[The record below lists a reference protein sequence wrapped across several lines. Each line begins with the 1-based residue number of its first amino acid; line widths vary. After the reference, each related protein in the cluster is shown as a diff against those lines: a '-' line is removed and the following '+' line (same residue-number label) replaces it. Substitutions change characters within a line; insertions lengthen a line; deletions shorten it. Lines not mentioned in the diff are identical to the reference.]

1 VRLSKY
7 LAFFYSLCCAAQS
20 MSSQVAIG
28 GVGYTSPVLLP
39 VAPGQ
44 LITLF
49 VPNSGISLTGP
60 VRAPAGALPTSL
72 AGFSAIFRQGTDTPM
87 PILMVQP
94 ISTCYAPGPPPPP
107 PGAVPASSCGA
118 TTAVTVQIPFGIRT
132 LCPLCAVADS
142 SAPVFLSMI
151 AVATNGA
158 TGQFFE
164 VNPVSD
170 QIRILTSCD
179 VILPGAATSFSL
191 TGLPCQQVVTHAD
204 GSTVSPRSPAKG
216 GEVLTAYAT
225 GLGQTNPQ
233 MITGQPATASAPAQ
247 TAFGVDFNYRANA
260 LATRPAGA
268 NRIGVP
274 AVELLYA
281 GATPGFPGLYQIN
294 FVVPPPPAGLA
305 PCVDWTTAPPG
316 INVVQTNLTV
326 SIGSVYSFDGAGICV
341 QAN

>member
-7 LAFFYSLCCAAQS
+7 FVFLSSLCCAGQS
-20 MSSQVAIG
+20 SNPEAAIG
-28 GVGYTSPVLLP
+28 GVGYVAPTPLP

-49 VPNSGISLTGP
+49 VPNSGVSLTGP

-72 AGFSAIFRQGTDTPM
+72 AGVSAILRQFRDTPM

-94 ISTCYAPGPPPPP
+94 VSTCTTGAPPPPP
-107 PGAVPASSCGA
+107 PAASPGSMSCGA
-118 TTAVTVQIPFGIRT
+118 TTAVTVQIPFEIVCCSGHIAI
-132 LCPLCAVADS
+132 PAFS
-142 SAPVFLSMI
+142 SI
-151 AVATNGA
+151 AVAINGA
-158 TGQFFE
+158 MGPLFD
-164 VNPVSD
+164 VSPVSD
-170 QIRILTSCD
+170 QIHILTSCD
-179 VILPGAATSFSL
+179 VILPGAANSFSL

-204 GSTVSPRSPAKG
+204 GSAVSPSSPAKG

-225 GLGQTNPQ
+225 GLGQTNPP
-233 MITGQPATASAPAQ
+233 MATGQSATAAAPAQ

-260 LATRPAGA
+260 LATRPGGA

-274 AVELLYA
+274 AIDLLYA

-294 FVVPPPPAGLA
+294 FVVPLPLAGLA
-305 PCVDWTTAPPG
+305 PCVDWTAMPPG

-341 QAN
+341 QGN